1 MTTDLDKQKIVTK
14 YQCKLACLGYS
25 VASKLG
31 KHKDCD
37 LQDEIRDLKL
47 ARALLYRVTAFD
59 TSAGDD
65 DLNEEVNC
73 LTKTELCQ
81 ILNTLYCT
89 LDKYCDC

>member
-14 YQCKLACLGYS
+14 YQCILSCLAGTISDKLAIY
-25 VASKLG
+25 KL
-31 KHKDCD
+31 CD
-37 LQDEIRDLKL
+37 LQNEIRDLKF
-47 ARALLYRVTAFD
+47 ARALLYRITDYD

-65 DLNEEVNC
+65 DANALVNC

-81 ILNTLYCT
+81 MLNALYCT